1 MGACGGEEGIPAP
14 AARVVIA
21 WGGFLDPFD
30 EATVPAS
37 EEAVINALVANDE
50 MIGIHGHRMPALP
63 RDRVAQL
70 LQETGV
76 VVDLRSEST

>member
-1 MGACGGEEGIPAP
+1 MHEAS
-14 AARVVIA
+14 
-21 WGGFLDPFD
+21 LDPFY

-37 EEAVINALVANDE
+37 QEAVINALVANDE

-70 LQETGV
+70 LQEKGLV
-76 VVDLRSEST
+76 VGP